1 MYMNG
6 GKGVVLSTILGVVL
20 AAAMIISLSTFT
32 TVEQPPRTVQA
43 NVAPSDNQ
51 SMMKGLAESKPA
63 EQAASQDQ
71 WTLELGKTSVTAADP
86 TTVGAPFALA
96 LLAGVGVF
104 LVVKRR
110 VK

>member
-1 MYMNG
+1 MSMNG
-6 GKGVVLSTILGVVL
+6 GKRVVLSTILGVVL

-71 WTLELGKTSVTAADP
+71 WTLELGKTSVTADP

>member
-1 MYMNG
+1 MAMNS
-6 GKGVVLSTILGVVL
+6 GKRVVLSTILGVVL

-32 TVEQPPRTVQA
+32 TVEQSPRTVQA

-51 SMMKGLAESKPA
+51 SMKGLAESKPA

-71 WTLELGKTSVTAADP
+71 WALELGKTPVTADP

-104 LVVKRR
+104 LVVKKRM
-110 VK
+110 K